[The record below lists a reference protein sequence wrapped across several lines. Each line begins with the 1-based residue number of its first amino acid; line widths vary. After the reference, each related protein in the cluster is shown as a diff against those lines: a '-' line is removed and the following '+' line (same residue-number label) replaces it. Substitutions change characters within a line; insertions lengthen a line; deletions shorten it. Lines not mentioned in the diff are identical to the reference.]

1 MKKCLILIL
10 TIISI
15 LGCKQEINTK
25 PLSRNPIEIETF
37 ENGLKYIHIKSNAPN
52 IYLNL
57 MVNAGSINEE
67 DDQLGLAH
75 FVEHMAFNGSK
86 NFSSN
91 EIIDFYQSIGMNFGK
106 GLNAGTS
113 FDNKLLHRDSKRQK
127 RTFRHGFSVFT

>member
-25 PLSRNPIEIETF
+25 PLPRNPIEIETF

>member
-25 PLSRNPIEIETF
+25 PLPRNPIEMETF

-57 MVNAGSINEE
+57 TVNAGSINAI
-67 DDQLGLAH
+67 DIKISADRA
-75 FVEHMAFNGSK
+75 
-86 NFSSN
+86 SSVR
-91 EIIDFYQSIGMNFGK
+91 SPPT
-106 GLNAGTS
+106 LSLPSA
-113 FDNKLLHRDSKRQK
+113 
-127 RTFRHGFSVFT
+127 